1 MFGKLTTVLSEDV
14 QQLVTK
20 AVVSQVGKIALR
32 LYSVDVFD
40 SATTLSGYGI
50 DSVLYIGLENWL
62 THHKN
67 FKTDVIVLGG
77 KL

>member
-1 MFGKLTTVLSEDV
+1 MSW
-14 QQLVTK
+14 
-20 AVVSQVGKIALR
+20 VGKIALR

-40 SATTLSGYGI
+40 SATTLSDYGI

-62 THHKN
+62 THLKN
-67 FKTDVIVLGG
+67 FKTDVIVLGAPR